1 MTRSISLRF
10 VAPFLALAP
19 LLAACGDSQKQA
31 GPPPPAVT
39 VAKPVKQTVVDQDEY
54 VGRFIAVDSVEVRS
68 RVAGTLE
75 AVHFKDGQIVA
86 SGDLLFTID
95 RRPFENTLAQAR
107 ANLLLARSNLTFA
120 ETDLARA
127 QQLVRDKA
135 IAEQVYDQRLQTKRN
150 AEASVAA
157 AEAAVRQAEL
167 DLEFTEV
174 RAPIAGRI
182 GDRRVSPGNLV
193 AGGAGATLLTT
204 IVSTDPMRFEFTFD
218 EASLLRYDR
227 VAKQDTATTTR
238 GLSLPVKLKLIDEKD
253 FVHEGKMEFVDNA
266 IDRATGTIRA
276 RAVVANPDA
285 LFVPGMFARVQIP
298 ASPPYEALQIPD
310 VAVGTDQTRKFV
322 YVLETDDSVKQ
333 TYVTLGPV
341 FGDLRVIKEG
351 LTPDSRVVVNG
362 LMRVRPGIKVTPQ
375 EEGAAPPG
383 PPAAVAK

>member
-1 MTRSISLRF
+1 MTLSVSARSIALGL
-10 VAPFLALAP
+10 VLAP
-19 LLAACGDSQKQA
+19 ILAACGESQQPA
-31 GPPPPAVT
+31 PPPPAVT
-39 VAKPVKQTVVDQDEY
+39 VAKPLTRTVVDQDEY
-54 VGRFIAVDSVEVRS
+54 VGRFLAVDSVEVRA

-75 AVHFKDGQIVA
+75 AVHFKDGQIVKK
-86 SGDLLFTID
+86 SDLLFTID
-95 RRPFENTLAQAR
+95 RRPFENAVAQAR

-135 IAEQVYDQRLQTKRN
+135 IAEQVFDQRAQTKRN

-157 AEAAVRQAEL
+157 AEAALRQAEL

-193 AGGAGATLLTT
+193 AAGAGATLLTT
-204 IVSTDPMRFEFTFD
+204 IVSIDPMRFEFTFD

-227 VAKQDTATTTR
+227 VSKQSSDVTTR
-238 GLSLPVKLKLIDEKD
+238 GLSVPVKLKLIDEKD
-253 FVHEGKMEFVDNA
+253 FGHEGRMDFVDNA
-266 IDRATGTIRA
+266 IDSSTGTIRG
-276 RAVVANPDA
+276 RAVVANPGA

-298 ASPPYEALQIPD
+298 ASLPYDALHVPD
-310 VAVGTDQTRKFV
+310 AAVGADQARKFV
-322 YVLETDDSVKQ
+322 YVVEPDNSVKQ
-333 TYVTLGPV
+333 SYVTLGPV

-351 LTPDSRVVVNG
+351 LAPDSRVVVNG

-383 PPAAVAK
+383 PPAAPAKQ